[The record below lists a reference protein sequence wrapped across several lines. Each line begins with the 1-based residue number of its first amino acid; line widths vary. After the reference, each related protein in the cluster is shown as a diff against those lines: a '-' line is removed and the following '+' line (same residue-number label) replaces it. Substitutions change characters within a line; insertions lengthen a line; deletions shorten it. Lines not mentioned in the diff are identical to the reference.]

1 MGPGPPCEPAC
12 IPSADGEG
20 TRPEPGPTGVRAR
33 AWWWGSGEPKPRTQ
47 SQKRAHRRYHV
58 YPPNLEFLEGMGKA
72 CFFKG
77 RGLVPFLD
85 CNHKL
90 IIKNVTNNETHRK
103 RKEKSSIHN
112 STPQAANVLIW
123 SLRVHT
129 YVHTLTF

>member
-1 MGPGPPCEPAC
+1 MSQHASPLQTARAPDQSPGPLGSEHVLGGGAR
-12 IPSADGEG
+12 G
-20 TRPEPGPTGVRAR
+20 GPN
-33 AWWWGSGEPKPRTQ
+33 PRTQ

-103 RKEKSSIHN
+103 RKEKSCIHN